1 MNEAI
6 ENRIIWHPSR
16 ARIEA
21 SALFKFAEKTRTQHG
36 CEPDDYQGLLNWS
49 VSAPEAFYSALWDEL
64 DIIGEKGER
73 AVATSDNIRDV
84 RFFPDSRL
92 NYAEN
97 MLREPDKRLAIIA
110 HRDDGTR
117 RTITRKELY
126 DKVSSLAQALQA
138 MGVSKGD
145 RVGAIVTHDIEAII
159 GYLAT
164 SSLGAIWSS
173 CSPDFGPASASDR
186 LSQIAPKV
194 LIAVATYQYAGKK
207 IDVLPTIREVCATAK
222 PEQLILISEQRLEAV
237 DGVATHQFD
246 ALLQQYSPRKIDFV
260 PMPFNAP
267 LAILYSSGTT
277 GVPKCI
283 THSAGGLLLQ
293 HLKELK
299 LQSDIQANERFFY
312 FTTCGWMMWNWQV
325 SALALGATLITYDGN
340 PAYPAQSRLIDLIDA
355 EQIATFGT
363 SAKFIDACN
372 NAGLSPIESHDLSS
386 LRTILS
392 TGSALIPSAFD
403 YIYQKWK
410 NDVHLASISGGTD
423 ICACFLGGN
432 PLQAVWRGE
441 LQGAMLGMD
450 LDVLDDAAQPLPR
463 PEVPSENGQSGELV
477 CRNAHLSMPV
487 KFWGDDDGSR
497 YHAAYFERFTGLW
510 AHGDFA
516 EKRFSGGYIIHGRSD
531 TTLNPGGVRIGTS
544 EIYRQVETI
553 DAVEEAVTVGQDIH
567 GDQRIVLFVKL
578 KAHEVLTD
586 ELRQTIRSRIRS
598 GASPRHVPAKIIA
611 ISAIPRTRS
620 GKISEIAVRDTIHG
634 RTVKNLDALMNPEAL
649 ALYQNIAELKD

>member
-1 MNEAI
+1 MNEAGD
-6 ENRIIWHPSR
+6 NRIVWQPSKK
-16 ARIEA
+16 RIEA
-21 SALFKFAEKTRTQHG
+21 SSLFNFAQKTHDQHG
-36 CEPDDYQGLLNWS
+36 CEPDDYQGLLDWS
-49 VSAPEAFYSALWDEL
+49 MTEPEAFYNALWDEL
-64 DIIGEKGER
+64 EIIGDKGER
-73 AVATSDNIRDV
+73 AIAPSYNIKDV
-84 RFFPDSRL
+84 CFFPESRL

-97 MLREPDKRLAIIA
+97 LLREPDERLAIIA

-117 RTITRKELY
+117 REISRKELY
-126 DKVSSLAQALQA
+126 DKVSSLAQALRK
-138 MGVSKGD
+138 MGVVKGD

-186 LSQIAPKV
+186 LSQITPKV
-194 LIAVATYQYAGKK
+194 LIAVASYQYASKT

-222 PEQLILISEQRLEAV
+222 PEQLILITEQMPELFH
-237 DGVATHQFD
+237 GVTTHQFD

-299 LQSDIQANERFFY
+299 LQSDIRANERFFY

-325 SALALGATLITYDGN
+325 SALALGATLVTYDGN
-340 PAYPAQSRLIDLIDA
+340 PAYPTQSRLIDLIDA
-355 EQIATFGT
+355 EKIATFGT

-372 NAGLSPIESHDLSS
+372 NAGLTPLESHDLLS
-386 LRTILS
+386 LKTILS
-392 TGSALIPSAFD
+392 TGSTLIPSAFD

-410 NDVHLASISGGTD
+410 GDVHLASISGGTD

-432 PLQAVWRGE
+432 PLQPVWRGE

-450 LDVLDDAAQPLPR
+450 LDVVDEEGRSLPR
-463 PEVPSENGQSGELV
+463 PAMAQENGQAGELV
-477 CRNAHLSMPV
+477 CRKAHLSMPV
-487 KFWGDDDGSR
+487 KFWGDEDGSR
-497 YHAAYFERFTGLW
+497 YHAAYFERFSGLW

-553 DAVEEAVTVGQDIH
+553 DVVEEAVTVGQDIH
-567 GDQRIVLFVKL
+567 GDQRIVLFVRL
-578 KAHEVLTD
+578 KPDEALTD
-586 ELRQTIRSRIRS
+586 ELRQTIRTRIRS

-611 ISAIPRTRS
+611 IEAIPHTRS

-634 RTVKNLDALMNPEAL
+634 RAVKNLDALMNPEAL
-649 ALYQNIAELKD
+649 ELYKNIAELKD

>member
-1 MNEAI
+1 MSEAGD
-6 ENRIIWHPSR
+6 NRIVWQPSR
-16 ARIEA
+16 HRLEG
-21 SALFKFAEKTRTQHG
+21 SALFKFAHKTQDQHG
-36 CEPDDYQGLLNWS
+36 CKPDDYQGLLDWS

-64 DIIGEKGER
+64 DIIGERGER
-73 AVATSDNIRDV
+73 AVAPSDNIRDV

-97 MLREPDKRLAIIA
+97 LLREPDDRLAIIA

-138 MGVSKGD
+138 MGVCKGD

-207 IDVLPTIREVCATAK
+207 IDVLPTIREVCKNAK
-222 PEQLILISEQRLEAV
+222 PEQLILISEQGFEAV

-372 NAGLSPIESHDLSS
+372 NAGLSPLASHDLSS

-410 NDVHLASISGGTD
+410 SDVHLASISGGTD

-450 LDVLDDAAQPLPR
+450 LDVLNDAGQPLPR
-463 PEVPSENGQSGELV
+463 PEAPSENGQSGELI

-487 KFWGDDDGSR
+487 KFWGDEDGSR
-497 YHAAYFERFTGLW
+497 YHAAYFERFSGLW

-578 KAHEVLTD
+578 KANEALTD
-586 ELRQTIRSRIRS
+586 ELRQTIRGRIRS

-611 ISAIPRTRS
+611 IAAIPRTRS

-634 RTVKNLDALMNPEAL
+634 RVVKNLDALMNPEAL